1 MAMRKWGAE
10 TLVNTTTDN
19 GQTAPVVTALQNG
32 GYVVAWT
39 DDMGAGQSVVKFQIY
54 TAGGIKL
61 GTEKTLPVSD
71 GDGDQ
76 DQPTITTTAN
86 GNFIIGVRDFDS
98 ATDHDTMAYEFTPN
112 APNPGQQVR
121 VTTLNSSGTADT
133 GAPAVASVG
142 SSTLHVYRSS
152 NGDVLLQ
159 TLTATGTVGVAEN
172 VLYTTSATT
181 SFTVPTDLIAIA
193 SNGDRSMVI
202 TANNGVLFTGTE
214 LTFKTIRPDFTGG
227 IRDTESDARIDSISA
242 AALAGQIPFSDVAY
256 AYSITNGTIHVG
268 KRAFDFPDDFAES
281 FIDQATKPN
290 VVALNDGMF
299 AVTYRSLLD
308 TSPATIDAIKIQL
321 FDVNCVKIGSAV
333 TINTTGLDSS
343 TNPAVDMLA
352 DGRLIVTWAETS
364 GLDGSG
370 SGIFQQ
376 IIDPRDGIV
385 NGSSN
390 PLLAE
395 ILYGNDTYNDEIN
408 AYAGNDTIY
417 GLAGSDA
424 IHGGD
429 GNDFIFGGRGDDT
442 MYGGEGGDNLTGGAG
457 ADEFHGGNGTDVA
470 NYNDAKLGIVVAL
483 DGSVGSQGDAVD
495 DTFIGVENVSGSRFD
510 DTIIGNVENNSLF
523 GGKGNDI
530 LRGLDGN
537 DGLRGGEGGDTMAGG
552 AGNDTFFFN
561 SQIEANGSDVIVDF
575 SSSAAL
581 NNDRVALTGAAF
593 GLTAAS
599 FTAANFQSG
608 TSATALA
615 PDIRVFYETD
625 TGILRYDADGNSA
638 GAAIVLATLT
648 GAPTLVFSDVVI
660 L

>member
-112 APNPGQQVR
+112 GPNPGQQVR
-121 VTTLNSSGTADT
+121 IFTLNSAAANDGTAPVVDYFGT
-133 GAPAVASVG
+133 SNIFLYHQNVNFYAKRISANGVIEIDETFLVTLVAEIGAPFDFVTSKTGQRAGDSLLVMAVGEGAFHRLAIQRVDDDLTDGISRQISTGDFPVEHISVCEFDPPFFLE
-142 SSTLHVYRSS
+142 TTFIVAYEV
-152 NGDVLLQ
+152 NGR
-159 TLTATGTVGVAEN
+159 VG
-172 VLYTTSATT
+172 
-181 SFTVPTDLIAIA
+181 F
-193 SNGDRSMVI
+193 
-202 TANNGVLFTGTE
+202 FQ
-214 LTFKTIRPDFTGG
+214 
-227 IRDTESDARIDSISA
+227 SA
-242 AALAGQIPFSDVAY
+242 AAGDSDFGVLE
-256 AYSITNGTIHVG
+256 N
-268 KRAFDFPDDFAES
+268 
-281 FIDQATKPN
+281 ATKPD
-290 VVALNDGMF
+290 VMTYMEGQYLMS
-299 AVTYRSLLD
+299 YRSTTTNDLNLQIFNED
-308 TSPATIDAIKIQL
+308 ATK
-321 FDVNCVKIGSAV
+321 FGPPVKINTNGSGA
-333 TINTTGLDSS
+333 NTD
-343 TNPAVDMLA
+343 PDIEVLA
-352 DGRLIVTWAETS
+352 DGRILLVWAETS

-417 GLAGSDA
+417 GLAGADA
-424 IHGGD
+424 IYGGD

-523 GGKGNDI
+523 GGKGNDV

-537 DGLRGGEGGDTMAGG
+537 DGLRGGEGGDTMTGG

-593 GLTAAS
+593 GLTAAT
-599 FTAANFQSG
+599 FTAINFQSG
-608 TSATALA
+608 TDSTALTS
-615 PDIRVFYETD
+615 DVRVFYETD
-625 TGILRYDADGNSA
+625 TGILRYDADGSSA